1 MANRKSVNSKRYSLL
16 LMAVLMMM
24 WGCSSDSDDN
34 GQGNHSSFV
43 PSASPTWA
51 MDWTADAAA
60 PDWKEPD
67 VTRFECSMTMLVSLQ
82 QSLAA
87 YSTDRDV
94 MAVFVDGDC
103 RGVSYRNKLANG
115 RVEYLL
121 LVKGT
126 SEETGHAMELRYYC
140 DSLHHMN
147 VLTALRP
154 FEPSNLMDEKYHIH
168 LGVENGSGKYPVS
181 TQVTLMLPQ
190 TLPFT
195 VNPNDKLAIF
205 VGDECRGIG
214 SLGGDAY
221 DGWRVMVYSRQA
233 GETAQVR
240 YYSAAK
246 GGTYTILKTFSLS
259 GSLQQEDVSF

>member
-1 MANRKSVNSKRYSLL
+1 
-16 LMAVLMMM
+16 MMM

-51 MDWTADAAA
+51 MDWSSDATA

-195 VNPNDKLAIF
+195 VNPNDKLAVF
-205 VGDECRGIG
+205 VDGECRGIG
-214 SLGGDAY
+214 ASGGDLY

-233 GETAQVR
+233 GETAQIR

>member
-51 MDWTADAAA
+51 MDWSSDATA

>member
-1 MANRKSVNSKRYSLL
+1 MRESFYSKRWTS
-16 LMAVLMMM
+16 VLMVALIMM
-24 WGCSSDSDDN
+24 WGCSSDGDDN
-34 GQGNHSSFV
+34 GQDGDHSTFA

-126 SEETGHAMELRYYC
+126 SEETGHTMELRYYC

-181 TQVTLMLPQ
+181 TQVTLLLPQ
-190 TLPFT
+190 RLPFT
-195 VNPNDKLAIF
+195 ANANDKLAVF
-205 VGDECRGIG
+205 VDGECRGIG
-214 SLGGDAY
+214 ASGGDLY
-221 DGWRVMVYSRQA
+221 DGWRAIVYGRQA

-240 YYSAAK
+240 YYSADK
-246 GGTYTILKTFSLS
+246 GGIYTVLKTFTLS
-259 GSLQQEDVSF
+259 GSIQQEEVSF